1 MRKVLH
7 VMKCIL
13 LLAYLVFIVLCS
25 HSCIMRFSSTMDA
38 GAGDSSIA
46 APVVEP
52 TVEPVNENEVRLSSG
67 VYPKDTAE
75 LVAVVT
81 PEDLPL
87 LDEFS
92 SLTSADFSGS
102 SCYTEI
108 LSWMENHPD
117 TSVRYNIT
125 LPDGRVFSNDTTS
138 IDLTGL
144 TPIAAPQV
152 AALLQFLPDLQTI
165 DLGVAQPG
173 SSLNAEVL
181 ELISSSCPN
190 ATVHYALSLF
200 GREVSLS
207 DTELDLSSISADQVG
222 EATSV
227 LRSMNDIK
235 LIHLGSEGN
244 GLGWDSISA
253 IHEAAPG
260 AVLDYSFNLWGVDA
274 NLSDDYLSFSHI
286 TMNDQGES
294 VRRVVPLMTN
304 LETLDM
310 DFCDVSNEAMAVIRE
325 ENPSV
330 DVIWRI
336 WFAGYSVRTDVER
349 ILASSIAN
357 GGEVTDQEAA
367 KLKYCTKVKYLDL
380 GHNKVLTD
388 ISFTRYMPD
397 LEVAIFAIND
407 ISDISPLA
415 ECHKLE
421 YLEINS
427 TNVTDL
433 TPLSDAKALRHLNIG
448 RTVKTDENLGEDEKR
463 PRVTDL
469 TPLYGLSD
477 LERLWIGS
485 MTAGGIPIEQIEHM
499 AEVMHCENLYNTDG
513 TFNEYCEKIN
523 VTSGDPSQGT
533 WRTTGERPNWV
544 WEQWL
549 ITGVFNDPLN
559 ERYAL
564 LREQFQYDNG
574 VYAYS
579 LPQNDPLY

>member
-81 PEDLPL
+81 PEDLSL

-125 LPDGRVFSNDTTS
+125 LPDGRVFSNDTTC